1 MQFHID
7 SAFLTDI
14 ARSWFWNEKM
24 PYKKSEELLMCCLN
38 TDKLSIEEKKAN
50 TIDDA
55 IAAFKKRC
63 ADSASSHAAM
73 TWGTTETDKGIDA
86 ILEIII
92 SVNGEYF
99 DSEVSPA
106 KIGTKEVQVLMDE
119 VA

>member
-1 MQFHID
+1 MKKNTICGDITIERINMSQPQRITYTMMESGID
-7 SAFLTDI
+7 SNAL
-14 ARSWFWNEKM
+14 
-24 PYKKSEELLMCCLN
+24 
-38 TDKLSIEEKKAN
+38 
-50 TIDDA
+50 DDA

-63 ADSASSHAAM
+63 TDSASSHAAV

-86 ILEIII
+86 ILEVII

-106 KIGTKEVQVLMDE
+106 KIGTKAVQILMDE

>member
-1 MQFHID
+1 MTKNTICGDITIERIDMSQPQRITYTMTEPEID
-7 SAFLTDI
+7 SD
-14 ARSWFWNEKM
+14 
-24 PYKKSEELLMCCLN
+24 
-38 TDKLSIEEKKAN
+38 

-63 ADSASSHAAM
+63 ADSASSHAVM

-86 ILEIII
+86 ILEIVI

>member
-1 MQFHID
+1 MTKNTICGDITIERIDMSQPQRITYTMTEPEID
-7 SAFLTDI
+7 SD
-14 ARSWFWNEKM
+14 
-24 PYKKSEELLMCCLN
+24 
-38 TDKLSIEEKKAN
+38 
-50 TIDDA
+50 TID
-55 IAAFKKRC
+55 
-63 ADSASSHAAM
+63 
-73 TWGTTETDKGIDA
+73 DA

>member
-1 MQFHID
+1 MHEPHLQ
-7 SAFLTDI
+7 
-14 ARSWFWNEKM
+14 KG
-24 PYKKSEELLMCCLN
+24 
-38 TDKLSIEEKKAN
+38 
-50 TIDDA
+50 
-55 IAAFKKRC
+55 
-63 ADSASSHAAM
+63 HAGR
-73 TWGTTETDKGIDA
+73 GTTETDKGIDA

>member
-1 MQFHID
+1 MTEPEID
-7 SAFLTDI
+7 SD
-14 ARSWFWNEKM
+14 
-24 PYKKSEELLMCCLN
+24 
-38 TDKLSIEEKKAN
+38 

-55 IAAFKKRC
+55 IAAFKRRC

>member
-1 MQFHID
+1 MTKNTICGDITIERIDMSQPQRIAYTITEPEID
-7 SAFLTDI
+7 SD
-14 ARSWFWNEKM
+14 
-24 PYKKSEELLMCCLN
+24 
-38 TDKLSIEEKKAN
+38 
-50 TIDDA
+50 TID
-55 IAAFKKRC
+55 
-63 ADSASSHAAM
+63 
-73 TWGTTETDKGIDA
+73 DA

>member
-1 MQFHID
+1 MTKNTICGDITIERIDMSQPQRIAYTITEPEID
-7 SAFLTDI
+7 SD
-14 ARSWFWNEKM
+14 
-24 PYKKSEELLMCCLN
+24 
-38 TDKLSIEEKKAN
+38 

-86 ILEIII
+86 ILEIVI

-106 KIGTKEVQVLMDE
+106 KIGTKEVQVLMGE

>member
-1 MQFHID
+1 MTKNTICGDITIERIDMSQPQRITYTMTEPEID
-7 SAFLTDI
+7 S
-14 ARSWFWNEKM
+14 
-24 PYKKSEELLMCCLN
+24 
-38 TDKLSIEEKKAN
+38 N

-63 ADSASSHAAM
+63 ADSASSHA
-73 TWGTTETDKGIDA
+73 WGTTETDKGIDA

>member
-1 MQFHID
+1 MTKNTICGDITIERVDMSQPQRITYTMTEIEID
-7 SAFLTDI
+7 SD
-14 ARSWFWNEKM
+14 
-24 PYKKSEELLMCCLN
+24 
-38 TDKLSIEEKKAN
+38 

-63 ADSASSHAAM
+63 ADSASSHAVM

>member
-1 MQFHID
+1 MTKNTICGDITIERIDMSQPQRITYTMTEPEID
-7 SAFLTDI
+7 S
-14 ARSWFWNEKM
+14 
-24 PYKKSEELLMCCLN
+24 
-38 TDKLSIEEKKAN
+38 
-50 TIDDA
+50 
-55 IAAFKKRC
+55 

>member
-1 MQFHID
+1 MMYLKQFPDICREMGFDVEEKEKIVTLCVTDINTMTEPEID
-7 SAFLTDI
+7 SD
-14 ARSWFWNEKM
+14 
-24 PYKKSEELLMCCLN
+24 
-38 TDKLSIEEKKAN
+38 

-86 ILEIII
+86 ILEIVI